1 MSNSTYLHKTRYFL
15 PGAAQE
21 NWDFYLIWMQIFNS
35 GLACFPEAS
44 WRSSFPPDK
53 TRKKEGGCPTWVPTP
68 AAQFCQC
75 SWGDMRPRTLPH
87 AARPTHP
94 KAQTLAT
101 ARELGFEFRTAF
113 AVLQLC
119 KLWWDL
125 PLDPKTHR
133 HPPAGHFP
141 TEGEYKVC
149 CLASEVCHCDYCNWN
164 SALSIYRHQSRSA
177 QSLCFCSAGPYIY
190 YLQYRS
196 HVPFTSKDA
205 QYTDSWEQQY
215 TCFFKPQRYSHYLHQ
230 LNNIAIQFPLRNP
243 NYTTFPRKTSWPK
256 SVSFRITCQSFRSA
270 LLQVSFTVGIISK
283 FFLKQML
290 T

>member
-1 MSNSTYLHKTRYFL
+1 MSDSTYLHKTRYFL

-35 GLACFPEAS
+35 RLACFPEAS

-53 TRKKEGGCPTWVPTP
+53 TRKKAGSCQTWVPTP

-75 SWGDMRPRTLPH
+75 SWGDMSPRTLPH

-113 AVLQLC
+113 AVLQLR

-164 SALSIYRHQSRSA
+164 SALSIYHHQSRSA
-177 QSLCFCSAGPYIY
+177 QSWVFLQCRSPDIY
-190 YLQYRS
+190 VICNIEAMFHS
-196 HVPFTSKDA
+196 HPKMLITLIHGNSNTPAFSNHKGTVTI
-205 QYTDSWEQQY
+205 YTNS
-215 TCFFKPQRYSHYLHQ
+215 
-230 LNNIAIQFPLRNP
+230 
-243 NYTTFPRKTSWPK
+243 
-256 SVSFRITCQSFRSA
+256 
-270 LLQVSFTVGIISK
+270 II
-283 FFLKQML
+283 
-290 T
+290 